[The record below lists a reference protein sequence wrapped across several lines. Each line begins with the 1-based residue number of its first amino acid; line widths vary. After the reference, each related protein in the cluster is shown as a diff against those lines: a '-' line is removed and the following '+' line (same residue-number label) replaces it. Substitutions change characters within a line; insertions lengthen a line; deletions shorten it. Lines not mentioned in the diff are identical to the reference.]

1 MKLID
6 YIQEQ
11 HNGNVSAFAKSQ
23 GVRPFQVDRWLKR
36 DCVWRDGGIWCR
48 ITKQSKLKSTL
59 TTRRISNEQN
69 ES

>member
-6 YIQEQ
+6 YIQQQ

-23 GVRPFQVDRWLKR
+23 GVKPFQVDRWLKR

-48 ITKQSKLKSTL
+48 ITKQAKP
-59 TTRRISNEQN
+59 
-69 ES
+69 